1 MPKNPPKIKGSTG
14 PCWKCG
20 TVITY
25 NEKEYNGTISL
36 QWQGAD
42 NTAHYKK
49 VGDDFV
55 CKTGSATQAS
65 TPSIAQQLMNGTV
78 NWTEI
83 SEEDMSEDM
92 KQLLAGLKGMRSLA
106 YQDAKE
112 LHPEMSENSNT
123 FGQIVNAGITHLIQL
138 AKVKAIK
145 EIKQ

>member
-1 MPKNPPKIKGSTG
+1 MPKNPPKIKGSSG

-49 VGDDFV
+49 VGEDFV
-55 CKTGSATQAS
+55 CKTGSAPQAGS
-65 TPSIAQQLMNGTV
+65 PSIAQQLMNGVV